1 MEKALWRER
10 KKSAFLSLSNKMSC
24 STSGELSR
32 TREAP
37 RAAFLPQHRAP
48 RHCLVPQEVTV
59 RARYI
64 LCKAKLAGLML
75 FLPSRLIVKF
85 NSNIFQDQNV
95 TCFLRK
101 AEAGAQRGFGLCL
114 TDVLRWQ
121 RDIMII
127 PGVKVKELFIW
138 ESQGRQGRAEQGC
151 VQGGAVCWTPA
162 GDASFSGAVCP
173 QASTCIPAEN
183 SCWLFSPYIVKTS
196 GKFFNP
202 GTFTI
207 FSFSKR
213 SVVILINLWGIGLA
227 ALKAH
232 LYCVCLKHTF
242 KGKS

>member
-10 KKSAFLSLSNKMSC
+10 KKSAFLTLSNKMSC

-151 VQGGAVCWTPA
+151 VQGKQCAEPQQVMPA
-162 GDASFSGAVCP
+162 SQELCAPRHQPASLQRTLAGYSLHILSRLLASFSI
-173 QASTCIPAEN
+173 QAPLPS
-183 SCWLFSPYIVKTS
+183 SPFQNEV
-196 GKFFNP
+196 
-202 GTFTI
+202 
-207 FSFSKR
+207 
-213 SVVILINLWGIGLA
+213 L
-227 ALKAH
+227 
-232 LYCVCLKHTF
+232 
-242 KGKS
+242 